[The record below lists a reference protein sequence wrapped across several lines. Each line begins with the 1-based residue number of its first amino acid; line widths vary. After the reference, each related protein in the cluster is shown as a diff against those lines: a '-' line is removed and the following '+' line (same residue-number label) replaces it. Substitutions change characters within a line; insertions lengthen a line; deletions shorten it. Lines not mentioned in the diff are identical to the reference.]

1 MAGAGTFEIT
11 VTGRG
16 GHAAVPHKNV
26 DAVVCGA
33 NIVTDVQTIVQSEN
47 ERARFGGCYDI
58 DVSAGA
64 VSNVMPDEAKL
75 TGTLRSL
82 QPETFRW
89 AMDEL
94 SRVANAVGM
103 ANGCEVEVSFASR
116 SVPTDGERCESGVCE
131 TSGER
136 NIREGGR

>member
-1 MAGAGTFEIT
+1 M
-11 VTGRG
+11 
-16 GHAAVPHKNV
+16 
-26 DAVVCGA
+26 VVH
-33 NIVTDVQTIVQSEN
+33 
-47 ERARFGGCYDI
+47 DI
-58 DVSAGA
+58 GVSRRT
-64 VSNVMPDEAKL
+64 VSNAMPDEAKL

-116 SVPTDGERCESGVCE
+116 EVYPPAR
-131 TSGER
+131 
-136 NIREGGR
+136 